1 MTLDMGNSN
10 YPRIPN
16 LRKSAQSAD
25 NLSAERDAKTY
36 AIIGAAMEVHREL
49 GHGFLEAVYQE
60 ALAIEF
66 AERGVPFEREVELTI
81 RYKDKLLKTKYR
93 ADFLCY
99 DSVVVETKALAQ
111 LTGADQGQVINE
123 LKATGMGIGLLINF
137 GAPSLEYRRL
147 VFTAK
152 TNLRKSAQSADV

>member
-1 MTLDMGNSN
+1 MTQMETDST
-10 YPRIPN
+10 RT
-16 LRKSAQSAD
+16 D
-25 NLSAERDAKTY
+25 RDPKTY

-66 AERGVPFEREVELTI
+66 TKRGIPFEREVELAI
-81 RYKDKLLKTKYR
+81 RYKDQILTTKYR
-93 ADFLCY
+93 ADFLCHA
-99 DSVVVETKALAQ
+99 SVVVETKALAQ

-123 LKATGMGIGLLINF
+123 LKASGMEVGLLINF
-137 GAPSLEYRRL
+137 SAPSLEYRRM

-152 TNLRKSAQSADV
+152 DNLRKSVQSADNPL